1 MKIKTKEDA
10 QQYWGQYASKEARME
25 RFERIYTLYVQEGL
39 SLQQIA
45 DRFEISKQRV
55 HQILLKE
62 SNEPELLAIKKRA
75 DIVERNTWR
84 TKEIEYQIEQGLSC
98 SKIAAMLDISINVV
112 KRVSARYRR
121 AKQTEIR

>member
-1 MKIKTKEDA
+1 MKIKSKEEA

-25 RFERIYTLYVQEGL
+25 RFERIYTLYIQEGQ

-45 DRFEISKQRV
+45 EQFGISKQRV

-62 SNEPELLAIKKRA
+62 SDEPELLAIKRRA

-98 SKIAAMLDISINVV
+98 SKIAAMLNISVNVV

-121 AKQTEIR
+121 SKQTEIR